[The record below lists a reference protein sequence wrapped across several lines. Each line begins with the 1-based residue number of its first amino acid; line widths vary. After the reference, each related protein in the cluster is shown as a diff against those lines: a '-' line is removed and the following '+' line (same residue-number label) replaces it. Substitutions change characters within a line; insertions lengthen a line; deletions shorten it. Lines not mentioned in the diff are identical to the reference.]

1 MSQPEDSEL
10 HTHGHDA
17 PGLDLAAL
25 APSTAAIL
33 RRVAPTS
40 APILLLDC
48 CGPSFARVAGAV
60 HRSSGR
66 SQLVA
71 VDLREKRAG
80 SLAAALDEARGTRPL
95 TLALDGVE
103 CLGEGAQE
111 ILCNALEECPIRLIS
126 ASTETLE
133 ALRGSWRAD
142 RFAVLSTVTLR
153 VPTLC
158 RRRDEIPELALG
170 RLGALAGVL
179 GRPVPALS
187 EAAAG
192 ALAGYDWPGDLA
204 ELDAV
209 LLRTLLVLDG
219 ETIDARDLCWQP
231 ELSRPGR
238 PAPPPAGGAPAF
250 SPAGAAVPAPGAP
263 GISSYGH
270 TGNGVIEN
278 HHLAD
283 DRDIT
288 VEALA
293 VELAHQLKN
302 PMVTVKT
309 FAQNSARLAAD
320 EEAFRRFRGLT
331 EEAIERMDS
340 TLDQLLEFSRLGPAR
355 KEPVELVAILKD
367 ALRETW
373 STLAGKQVSLSGPDG
388 VALRISSDA
397 GHLRFALRAL
407 ARHIVETIEA
417 RSDLEIALAGS
428 GSLVLRYRQ
437 SGAITHLRG
446 ATGADGAC
454 LPLALLM
461 VRGAITS
468 AGGRLDVATA
478 DDDVTIALTF
488 PATALLT
495 ERAEP
500 PAT

>member
-1 MSQPEDSEL
+1 MSQSEESEL
-10 HTHGHDA
+10 HAHGHDA
-17 PGLDLAAL
+17 LGLDPAAL
-25 APSTAAIL
+25 PPSAVAIL

-48 CGPSFARVAGAV
+48 CGPPFARVAGAV

-66 SQLVA
+66 PQLLA

-80 SLAAALDEARGTRPL
+80 SLAAALDEARGARQL

-103 CLGEGAQE
+103 HLGEGGQE

-126 ASTETLE
+126 ASTEPLE

-153 VPTLC
+153 VPTLS
-158 RRRDEIPELALG
+158 RRRDEIPELARG
-170 RLGALAGVL
+170 RLGALSGVL
-179 GRPVPALS
+179 GRPVPRLS
-187 EAAAG
+187 EAAAE
-192 ALAGYDWPGDLA
+192 ALAGYAWPGDLT

-231 ELSRPGR
+231 DLSLPVR
-238 PAPPPAGGAPAF
+238 PAHPPAAGAPALE
-250 SPAGAAVPAPGAP
+250 PAGAGAP
-263 GISSYGH
+263 MPGTPEISTYGH
-270 TGNGVIEN
+270 SGNGVIEN
-278 HHLAD
+278 HHPAD

-320 EEAFRRFRGLT
+320 EEAFRRFRSLT

-340 TLDQLLEFSRLGPAR
+340 TLDELLEFSRIGPAR

-373 STLAGKQVSLSGPDG
+373 STLAGKQVSVAGPDG

-397 GHLRFALRAL
+397 GHLRFALRTL
-407 ARHIVETIEA
+407 ARHVVETIEA

-428 GSLVLRYRQ
+428 GGLVLRYRQ

-468 AGGRLDVATA
+468 ADGRLDVATA
-478 DDDVTIALTF
+478 GDDVTIGLTF